1 MIRSAFDTSGFHA
14 ALDGAESPGRTKRRR
29 EMYGNAEEGNS
40 RGTAT
45 AEARK
50 LTARAASRL

>member
-1 MIRSAFDTSGFHA
+1 MSRGAFDTSGFHA
-14 ALDGAESPGRTKRRR
+14 ALDGTENPGRTKRRR

-50 LTARAASRL
+50 LTATATSRL